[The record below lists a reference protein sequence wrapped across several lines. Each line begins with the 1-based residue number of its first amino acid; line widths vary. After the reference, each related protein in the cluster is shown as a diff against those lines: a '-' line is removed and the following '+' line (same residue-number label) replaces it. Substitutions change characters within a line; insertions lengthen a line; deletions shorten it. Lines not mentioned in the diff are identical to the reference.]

1 VRVIREGSHVPWT
14 LASKMLIHTSC
25 TTGFEAFVAGKPI
38 VSLVPHETPYARS
51 MLANMVTSCHSTREA
66 AMDAV
71 EVILAGGDITKPI
84 TSSDRNAVEDCVWNF
99 AGNDSID
106 RMVSL
111 IQKYRKKPQALQ
123 PEQLLHVN
131 RDARLDQ
138 KIKLSPE
145 YFADRLRLMMKVL
158 DLRRPMD
165 IDVLGDSLFKLT
177 PAD

>member
-1 VRVIREGSHVPWT
+1 ME
-14 LASKMLIHTSC
+14 
-25 TTGFEAFVAGKPI
+25 
-38 VSLVPHETPYARS
+38 
-51 MLANMVTSCHSTREA
+51 
-66 AMDAV
+66 AV
-71 EVILAGGDITKPI
+71 EVVLAGGDITKPI

-99 AGNDSID
+99 AGNDCID

-123 PEQLLHVN
+123 PEQLLHVS

-145 YFADRLRLMMKVL
+145 YFADRLRLMMNVV

-165 IDVLGDSLFKLT
+165 IDVLGDSLFQLT
-177 PAD
+177 PAE